1 MDPSIVL
8 IIATAA
14 TVAYAIRQARKCYEA
29 YTDFDDGFNVGY
41 EEGQIALRD
50 DMQSVKEALGRAEE
64 DKAQLAT
71 NNLKLAR
78 TLFVVS
84 GGGKV

>member
-50 DMQSVKEALGRAEE
+50 EMQDVRDQIGEVERSNEFLAAALAKQNTNPAGW
-64 DKAQLAT
+64 DK
-71 NNLKLAR
+71 
-78 TLFVVS
+78 V
-84 GGGKV
+84 

>member
-1 MDPSIVL
+1 MELNTTIVL
-8 IIATAA
+8 GTCAV
-14 TVAYAIRQARKCYEA
+14 VAYAIRQARKCYEA

-71 NNLKLAR
+71 NNLKLTRA
-78 TLFVVS
+78 LFVVS
-84 GGGKV
+84 GRGKV